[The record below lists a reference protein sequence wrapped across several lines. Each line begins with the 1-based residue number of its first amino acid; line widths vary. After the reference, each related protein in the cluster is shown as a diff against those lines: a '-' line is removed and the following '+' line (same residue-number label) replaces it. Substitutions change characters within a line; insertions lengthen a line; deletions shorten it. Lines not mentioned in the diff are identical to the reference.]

1 MKHLSEEQLVLYHY
15 REMGEAGETEDAG
28 AVKEHL
34 TSCGEC
40 RQVYEELQ
48 QTFAAVEALPVPERG
63 EGYGREVWARLQ
75 TQLGEQPQAGWMA
88 WLQPHRWTFSLQ
100 QALVAATMAA
110 VLVVGILVGRFTSPG
125 QNGRSPEQVRERIL
139 LVAVGDHLD
148 SSQMV
153 LVELVNATGNG
164 TVDITSERR
173 WAEDLIADNRLYRL
187 TASEAGEAAVADL
200 LEELERVLLEVAHSP
215 DVVSSDEFQRI
226 RSRIEEQGILFKIR
240 VLGSKVR
247 EREGAGFAT
256 QAPDSSQS

>member
-1 MKHLSEEQLVLYHY
+1 MNHLNEEQLVLFHY
-15 REMGEAGETEDAG
+15 GETEEAG
-28 AVKEHL
+28 PIKEHL
-34 TSCGEC
+34 TACGEC
-40 RQVYEELQ
+40 RQLYDELQ
-48 QTFAAVEALPVPERG
+48 QTFSAVEALPVPERG

-75 TQLGEQPQAGWMA
+75 PQLEEQPQAGWTA
-88 WLQPHRWTFSLQ
+88 WLQPQHW
-100 QALVAATMAA
+100 ALAATITA

-125 QNGRSPEQVRERIL
+125 PNGRSPEQVRERIL

-164 TVDITSERR
+164 TVDITSERE

-187 TASEAGEAAVADL
+187 TASEAGETAVAGL

-215 DVVSSDEFQRI
+215 DVVSSDEFQQI

-247 EREGAGFAT
+247 EREGAGFES

>member
-1 MKHLSEEQLVLYHY
+1 MKHLSEEQLVLFHY
-15 REMGEAGETEDAG
+15 REMGGAEDRSA
-28 AVKEHL
+28 AEEHL
-34 TSCGEC
+34 ASCGEC

-48 QTFAAVEALPVPERG
+48 QIFAAVEALPVPERG

-75 TQLGEQPQAGWMA
+75 PQLEEQPQAGWA
-88 WLQPHRWTFSLQ
+88 AWTVWLQPPRWVL
-100 QALVAATMAA
+100 AATMVA
-110 VLVVGILVGRFTSPG
+110 VLVVGILVGRFTSPE

-153 LVELVNATGNG
+153 LVELVNASGNG

-187 TASEAGEAAVADL
+187 TASKAGETAVAGL

-215 DVVSSDEFQRI
+215 DVISSGEFQRI

-247 EREGAGFAT
+247 EREGAGFKT